1 MAERKQ
7 TSRVADL
14 LRKSVEA
21 VAEKKANANCFGF
34 MYEPKTSKIYFN
46 WNGAYNNLTKLMIT
60 PYGSYG
66 TDDSLKPAG
75 NEYGATRECVVNRT
89 GKYAVTNGVYERGYR
104 YASLGVKSQSGNG
117 TAKGVWSPDCAGSYT
132 ILN

>member
-1 MAERKQ
+1 
-7 TSRVADL
+7 
-14 LRKSVEA
+14 
-21 VAEKKANANCFGF
+21 
-34 MYEPKTSKIYFN
+34 
-46 WNGAYNNLTKLMIT
+46 MIT

-75 NEYGATRECVVNRT
+75 NEYGATRECVVNNT

>member
-1 MAERKQ
+1 MTAMAAMLSI
-7 TSRVADL
+7 TGLGVAQN
-14 LRKSVEA
+14 SA
-21 VAEKKANANCFGF
+21 QAN
-34 MYEPKTSKIYFN
+34 TR
-46 WNGAYNNLTKLMIT
+46 
-60 PYGSYG
+60 

-75 NEYGATRECVVNRT
+75 NEHGAARECVVNRT

>member
-1 MAERKQ
+1 
-7 TSRVADL
+7 
-14 LRKSVEA
+14 
-21 VAEKKANANCFGF
+21 
-34 MYEPKTSKIYFN
+34 
-46 WNGAYNNLTKLMIT
+46 MIT

-66 TDDSLKPAG
+66 LDDSLKPAG
-75 NEYGATRECVVNRT
+75 NEYGATRECVVNST

-104 YASLGVKSQSGNG
+104 YVSLGVKSQSGNG

>member
-1 MAERKQ
+1 ME
-7 TSRVADL
+7 
-14 LRKSVEA
+14 LRESV
-21 VAEKKANANCFGF
+21 N
-34 MYEPKTSKIYFN
+34 S
-46 WNGAYNNLTKLMIT
+46 
-60 PYGSYG
+60 
-66 TDDSLKPAG
+66 
-75 NEYGATRECVVNRT
+75 T